1 MSVQSKDRV
10 LIEGLTTLTTIGV
23 YEWEKTIKQ
32 KLILD
37 LEMAWD
43 NQPAAEHDD
52 VALCLDYFKVSQAV
66 TDFITST
73 AFELIESVA
82 ERVAQLIIQ
91 QFAVKWIKIK
101 VSKPS
106 AIANATNVAVVI
118 ERTSRF

>member
-10 LIEGLTTLTTIGV
+10 LIEGLITLATIGV

-43 NQPAAEHDD
+43 NQPAGEHDD

-66 TDFITST
+66 TNFITST